1 MTSPSLT
8 LVTSLAPHDGRNV
21 QPAAVQSWLDHGIK
35 VLAVNTADE
44 IAGLST
50 SFADVEF
57 IPATRT
63 AEQHAGRPVPY
74 IFDLLSAAKSHTSEG
89 DTVGIINA
97 DIFLRPGN
105 NLNAFLMNEAAGALI
120 LGPRVDVA
128 EPEDFQTYVPVPD
141 PTFSIGYDYFIM
153 SRDLLD
159 DFTDSPFAMG
169 MPFWDYWLPLTSY
182 LAGRP
187 LKALKSPVAL
197 HVHHETRWDDTIYL
211 FFHSLIA
218 YALKQSKQSAAG
230 DDAKTRKLS
239 FFLNVVAHHYGSIFE
254 NGTSGDGSES
264 QDGAT
269 IATLA
274 DFYDHFQE
282 TAVHTIKANATS
294 IRLNSQ

>member
-8 LVTSLAPHDGRNV
+8 LVTSLSPFDERNV
-21 QPAAVQSWLDHGIK
+21 QPASVQSWLDHGIK

-44 IAGLST
+44 IGRLSE
-50 SFADVEF
+50 SYADIEF
-57 IPATRT
+57 VPTTRT

-74 IFDLLSAAKSHTSEG
+74 IYDLLMAGKNHTSEG

-97 DIFLRPGN
+97 DIFLRPQN
-105 NLNAFLMNEAAGALI
+105 NLKSFLMKEAEDSVV

-128 EPEDFQTYVPVPD
+128 APADFQTYVPASD
-141 PTFSIGYDYFIM
+141 PSFSIGYDYFVM
-153 SRDLLD
+153 DRNLLD

-182 LAGRP
+182 LAGRA

-197 HVHHETRWDDTIYL
+197 HVHHETRWNDTIYL

-218 YALKQSKQSAAG
+218 YALEQSKQASSG
-230 DDAKTRKLS
+230 DDAQTRKLS

-254 NGTSGDGSES
+254 TGTGGSDSETM
-264 QDGAT
+264 DGASV
-269 IATLA
+269 ATLA

-282 TAVHTIKANATS
+282 TVVHTIKANATT
-294 IRLNSQ
+294 IRLDPT